1 MGIQV
6 RRGNKGKLEPDRLQP
21 GEFAVALD
29 TDEVGIKSGGGMV
42 WFATLNSNGKV
53 VQNPA
58 SCGQPN
64 GVATL
69 NAQGK
74 VIQAPATAYL
84 PLPAT
89 DNGTTDKHWEKYAD
103 GRLVQWGYVGN
114 CSTAVTT
121 AYGSVFWRQ
130 GYTFALPSAAPAFVG
145 NRYTNVN
152 ITSSGLLTAFNAT
165 VNSDGKTGKFDI
177 QSPLAISSP
186 LTFGF
191 CYLIVG
197 RWK

>member
-42 WFATLNSNGKV
+42 WLLSKNLLGISNGIPTLNSD
-53 VQNPA
+53 
-58 SCGQPN
+58 
-64 GVATL
+64 
-69 NAQGK
+69 GK
-74 VIQAPATAYL
+74 VIQDPATAYL

-89 DNGTTDKHWEKYAD
+89 DNGTTDQHWAKFAD
-103 GRLVQWGYVGN
+103 GRLVQWGYFGN
-114 CSTAVTT
+114 CSSAVTT
-121 AYGSVFWRQ
+121 AYGNVWYRK
-130 GYTFALPSAAPAFVG
+130 GYTGALPSAAPAFVG
-145 NRYTNVN
+145 NRYTQVN
-152 ITSSGLLTAFNAT
+152 ITSSGLLTAVNT
-165 VNSDGKTGKFDI
+165 VVTSDGKTIQFDI
-177 QSPLAISSP
+177 QSPVAISSP

-191 CYLIVG
+191 SYLIVG